1 LPKGFNEQEL
11 KKFFTQ
17 FGEISKLRVA
27 RSKDTARPKGY
38 AFMQFKES
46 KVAEVAA
53 KAMNKYMMFGRNLD
67 VHVMEDAHKEMFKH
81 GNRDWKFVPKQLMHR
96 NKINKE
102 EKTDAQR
109 KARVEGLLQ
118 KERERRDRLKELE
131 IVYDFPGFSA
141 LVVKPKKAPAVKE
154 VKKEEPKAKRE
165 QEPKKESTKQQIS
178 TKT

>member
-1 LPKGFNEQEL
+1 
-11 KKFFTQ
+11 
-17 FGEISKLRVA
+17 
-27 RSKDTARPKGY
+27 
-38 AFMQFKES
+38 MQFKES

-109 KARVEGLLQ
+109 KARVEGLL
-118 KERERRDRLKELE
+118 
-131 IVYDFPGFSA
+131 
-141 LVVKPKKAPAVKE
+141 
-154 VKKEEPKAKRE
+154 
-165 QEPKKESTKQQIS
+165 
-178 TKT
+178 